1 MKKIF
6 LISLLSLLI
15 VSCKTSKHAGCDAY
29 SLNELKTKNQHT
41 TRSFPTNEKID
52 ISKLSIFEQAL
63 YNTWDEM
70 KEEDKDFFK
79 SCLIGN

>member
-1 MKKIF
+1 MKKV
-6 LISLLSLLI
+6 LLPILLGLTI
-15 VSCKTSKHAGCDAY
+15 ASCKTSKHAGCDAY
-29 SLNELKTKNQHT
+29 SFNELKTNNQHT
-41 TRSFPTNEKID
+41 TRSYPANEKID